1 MVFHRGKTITEAGLH
16 FEMEGEKGPVKIGGR
31 FQFSIKFTFNASIK
45 FKTPQSNAT
54 SNISISGA
62 KCRNQAV
69 IKNLIKLSNLVIEQT
84 RHRDKAHQE

>member
-31 FQFSIKFTFNASIK
+31 FQFSIKFTFNASMK

-54 SNISISGA
+54 EIS
-62 KCRNQAV
+62 
-69 IKNLIKLSNLVIEQT
+69 
-84 RHRDKAHQE
+84 